1 MSSSACATDAVF
13 HYEADDL
20 LPLGINPTEDEILQ
34 TELLRRF
41 RLASLLIKGPFIDLG
56 STVLV
61 KQYWFFDTDVKDGML
76 DREGLRLTD
85 LFIMKMVSGWIIL

>member
-1 MSSSACATDAVF
+1 MCATDAVF
-13 HYEADDL
+13 PYEADAL
-20 LPLGINPTEDEILQ
+20 LPLGSPTEDEILQ

-41 RLASLLIKGPFIDLG
+41 RLASLLISGPFIDLG

-85 LFIMKMVSGWIIL
+85 LFIMNMVSGWIIL